1 MLVSWCSTQ
10 IDCKSCFPNGT
21 VWYFF
26 PYFSYIFQVSNFS
39 ILLGILA
46 GSFFLSGSH
55 PFGNRPRLRP
65 KEAWLALC
73 AAWVRW
79 RDVDVVD
86 DDDDG
91 FYIFISVI
99 LLSSFFLSLFFV
111 LVLLLVL
118 VFCSCSC
125 CCHCQWWS
133 WLAWWGVSTI
143 WLQLSSYASQFSRWF
158 WIAYVQINLYI
169 PDLGVYTYNTCI
181 CK

>member
-10 IDCKSCFPNGT
+10 IDGKLCFPNGT
-21 VWYFF
+21 VLYFF
-26 PYFSYIFQVSNFS
+26 RIFYNIFQVSNFS

-91 FYIFISVI
+91 YYLYIYLYFNNLII
-99 LLSSFFLSLFFV
+99 II
-111 LVLLLVL
+111 LLVL
-118 VFCSCSC
+118 VLCSCSSSC
-125 CCHCQWWS
+125 SCFLFLFLLLPLS
-133 WLAWWGVSTI
+133 MMIMISVMRRIYYLAT
-143 WLQLSSYASQFSRWF
+143 A
-158 WIAYVQINLYI
+158 
-169 PDLGVYTYNTCI
+169 
-181 CK
+181 K